1 LSATFFG
8 HPRGLATLFLTEMW
22 ERFTFYGMRA
32 LLVLFLVTEASS
44 GGFGLDDKTAVAI
57 YGLYNAAVYL
67 AGLPGGW
74 IADRL
79 IGAQRAVLAGG
90 VAIAAGNAL
99 LAMSTTPRGFYIG
112 LVVIVLGVGLLKPNV
127 SAIVAALYPEGGARL
142 DSGFTIFYIGINVGA
157 FLGPLVTGEAQILY
171 GARAGF
177 AAAALF
183 MAVGVLQ
190 FFLTRRHLGSAGTL
204 SPSDGAG
211 GAPGAAGST
220 PDAAGAAAATARSRN
235 WARLWVGVLV
245 AALVLAA
252 VSFGWIPVDPVGLAR
267 VITYVIVA
275 MAVLYFLYYF
285 FVADLTTEERKR
297 GVVLVVLFAGCALFF
312 SGFEQAGSSMN
323 LFAERY
329 TDRTLGWL
337 HAVVPA
343 SWFQSLNSLFIFIC
357 APFFA
362 WAWIALAKR
371 NLNPSAPAKFAIGVM
386 LMGSGF
392 LVMAAA
398 ASIVAAGSKVLPYW
412 LILTYL
418 LHTFGEL
425 CLSPVGLS
433 YFTKLAPKRFV
444 GQMMGMWFLAISLGN
459 LVASLIAGEFDA
471 NNVAAMPG
479 QYMHIVYFSVG
490 LGAALL
496 VISRPVKRL
505 MGGVQ

>member
-1 LSATFFG
+1 LAATFFG

-32 LLVLFLVTEASS
+32 LLVLFLVAEVSA

-57 YGLYNAAVYL
+57 YGLYNAAAYL

-99 LAMSTTPRGFYIG
+99 LALSTTPRGFYFG
-112 LVVIVLGVGLLKPNV
+112 LVVIALGVGLLKPNV
-127 SAIVAALYPEGGARL
+127 SAIVAGLYPEGGARL

-157 FLGPLVTGEAQILY
+157 FLGPLITGEAQVLY

-190 FFLTRRHLGSAGTL
+190 FFLTRHHLGSAGIY
-204 SPSDGAG
+204 SP
-211 GAPGAAGST
+211 
-220 PDAAGAAAATARSRN
+220 PDAAGRPPEVAGAMAAAARSRN
-235 WARLWVGVLV
+235 WARLGVGVLV
-245 AALVLAA
+245 SALVLAA
-252 VSFGWIPVDPVGLAR
+252 VNFGWIPVDPVGLAR
-267 VITYVIVA
+267 TTTYVIVA

-297 GVVLVVLFAGCALFF
+297 GVVLVVLFVGCALFW

-329 TDRTLGWL
+329 TNRTLEWL
-337 HAVVPA
+337 HVVVPT

-490 LGAALL
+490 LGAVLL
-496 VISRPVKRL
+496 IVSRPVKRL

>member
-1 LSATFFG
+1 
-8 HPRGLATLFLTEMW
+8 LATLFLTEMW

-32 LLVLFLVTEASS
+32 LLVLFLVAQVSS

-57 YGLYNAAVYL
+57 YGLYNASVYL

-79 IGAQRAVLAGG
+79 IGAQRAVLSGG
-90 VAIAAGNAL
+90 MAIAAGNAI
-99 LAMSTTPRGFYIG
+99 LALSTTPRGFYVG

-127 SAIVAALYPEGGARL
+127 SAIVAGLYPEGGARL

-157 FLGPLVTGEAQILY
+157 FLGPLVTGEAQVLY

-177 AAAALF
+177 GVAALF
-183 MAVGVLQ
+183 MGFGVLQ
-190 FFLTRRHLGSAGTL
+190 FLLTRQHLGSAGAY
-204 SPSDGAG
+204 SP
-211 GAPGAAGST
+211 
-220 PDAAGAAAATARSRN
+220 PDTAVANAVAARSRN
-235 WARLWVGVLV
+235 WARFGVGIAVM
-245 AALVLAA
+245 ALVLGA
-252 VSFGWIPVDPVGLAR
+252 VSFGLIPVDAVRLAR
-267 VITYVIVA
+267 VMTYVIVS
-275 MAVLYFLYYF
+275 MAVLYFFYYL
-285 FVADLTTEERKR
+285 VLADLTAEERKR
-297 GVVLVVLFAGCALFF
+297 GVVLLVLFLGTALFF
-312 SGFEQAGSSMN
+312 SGFEQAGSSLN

-329 TDRTLGWL
+329 TERTLGWL
-337 HAVVPA
+337 HFVVPA
-343 SWFQSLNSLFIFIC
+343 SWFQSLNSLFIFMF

-362 WAWIALAKR
+362 WLWIAMAAR

-398 ASIVAAGSKVLPYW
+398 AGIVAGGSKVLPHW

-418 LHTFGEL
+418 FHTFGEL

-444 GQMMGMWFLAISLGN
+444 GQMLGIFFLAISLGN

-471 NNVAAMPG
+471 NDVAAMPG

-490 LGAALL
+490 LGAVLL
-496 VISRPVKRL
+496 VLSRPVKKL
-505 MGGVQ
+505 MGGVK